1 MVSSLRG
8 NLDDAKKQ
16 NMAANSRSEKLE
28 RKSDELEDRLRAE
41 KNQLYKLESK
51 LTDFQ
56 KEKAELQEKVIKEK
70 QKQGD
75 LD

>member
-51 LTDFQ
+51 LTDF
-56 KEKAELQEKVIKEK
+56 
-70 QKQGD
+70 
-75 LD
+75 